1 MTRSTLD
8 GNVVDDEERRSTRE
22 RRRLDQRV
30 GMNVDG
36 QVSRMC
42 SGGGLHT
49 TVRVRPVN
57 EVLHQELLEAFKS
70 H

>member
-1 MTRSTLD
+1 MEMLWMTRR
-8 GNVVDDEERRSTRE
+8 GVRPRRKSTRE

-36 QVSRMC
+36 QVSRMF
-42 SGGGLHT
+42 SGGLHA

-57 EVLHQELLEAFKS
+57 EVLHQELM
-70 H
+70 